1 MLGMPAV
8 LGMVLGTRLP
18 LLLCKYVT
26 RGACALSTISMPL
39 LPPFVGKVAHL
50 ASGVPGLVTFWGCFF
65 LSWLFFVTNTSTSTI
80 VVMTK
85 ITPAITATGTIIAGL
100 VGVGVAVAVV
110 VHVDSIDPEGES
122 KNISSRLAVERIQAG
137 PHSFCANDVAILNIL
152 DMSVTRDTTHFEMS
166 WLNEVASKNIPLM
179 SSTCDTFHSDMS
191 WLKRVAW

>member
-1 MLGMPAV
+1 MLLLGVAWLILNSSFATNTDLLFPPLKATV
-8 LGMVLGTRLP
+8 LGLVMEILVIV
-18 LLLCKYVT
+18 VT
-26 RGACALSTISMPL
+26 KI
-39 LPPFVGKVAHL
+39 
-50 ASGVPGLVTFWGCFF
+50 
-65 LSWLFFVTNTSTSTI
+65 STI